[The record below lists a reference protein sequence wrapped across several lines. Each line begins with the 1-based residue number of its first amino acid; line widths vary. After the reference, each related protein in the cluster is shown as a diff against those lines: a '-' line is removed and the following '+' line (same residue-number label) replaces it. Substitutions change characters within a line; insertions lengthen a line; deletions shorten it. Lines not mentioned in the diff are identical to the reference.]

1 MLFTLE
7 EVISTNCKKMINTI
21 YIDNIEYM
29 ECWGYVLINGKWILA
44 EAIQVD

>member
-1 MLFTLE
+1 
-7 EVISTNCKKMINTI
+7 MINTI

-29 ECWGYVLINGKWILA
+29 ECLGYVLIDGKWVNA